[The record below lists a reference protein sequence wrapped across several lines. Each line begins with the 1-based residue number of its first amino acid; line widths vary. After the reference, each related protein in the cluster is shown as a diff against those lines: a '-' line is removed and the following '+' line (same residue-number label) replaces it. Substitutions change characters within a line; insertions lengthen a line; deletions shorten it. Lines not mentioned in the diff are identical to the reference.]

1 MRDYSAYDLH
11 GSMRT
16 SGVRY
21 AWPSTRTR
29 IYDEPK
35 NLVTH
40 GLATARTEA
49 TGDRERR
56 MYSITETGREV
67 LASWLEEPGTSSR
80 SENEA
85 LLKVFLAG
93 HGSRQALE
101 TQLDAIQASV
111 ESDYENLIEMLA
123 ALGHKP
129 DSSVYFQR
137 AHLSDLLIADA
148 LGRLEQTTDWLK
160 QARAR
165 VESWDDTATDAQ
177 KRQVAEDN
185 LHELLTTAQA
195 NLRAIRRG

>member
-35 NLVTH
+35 NLVAH
-40 GLATARTEA
+40 GLATVRTEA

-67 LASWLEEPGTSSR
+67 LATWLEEPGTSSR

-85 LLKVFLAG
+85 LLKVFLAS

-101 TQLDAIQASV
+101 TQLDAIQAAL
-111 ESDYENLIEMLA
+111 EQDYESLIATLNG
-123 ALGHKP
+123 LGNKP

-160 QARAR
+160 RARAR
-165 VESWDDTATDAQ
+165 VAEWDDTATDAQ
-177 KRQVAEDN
+177 KRQIADDS
-185 LHELLTTAQA
+185 LHELVTTAQA